1 MILAVLEG
9 KSLGYEFTDDILTST
24 VFGLLKYLRPY
35 MVLIPFIE
43 SAFLYN
49 KERTTL
55 WEKLNIEGIELRCYR
70 EVEYIFWA
78 WNQKYGEPDLI
89 LIFKEHVHGL
99 DDLLLVVEVK
109 FKSGKS
115 GTDENDQLMRYF
127 EAVNFD
133 IENFGESS
141 VSNFRGKKGYI
152 IYLTEAEAYSDI
164 MATTQLI
171 QSRHDEIKENVFHLR
186 WHQLYKAL
194 EKMYP
199 CFSSYEKELVY
210 DLMKYLEKLGLRDF
224 SGISLPDESLSSAFS
239 LPYPIFY
246 NDGKCIMEKN
256 TYFDQ
261 LGYLDIK
268 IEKNIFYRGSRYE

>member
-1 MILAVLEG
+1 MIQAVLGG
-9 KSLGYEFTDDILTST
+9 KSLGYEYTEDILTST
-24 VFGLLKYLRPY
+24 VFGTLKYLRPD

-49 KERTTL
+49 NERTTL

-78 WNQKYGEPDLI
+78 LNQKYGEPDLI
-89 LIFKEHVHGL
+89 IIFRDHVHGL

-115 GTDENDQLMRYF
+115 GTDENDQLARYF
-127 EAVNFD
+127 KAINID
-133 IENFGESS
+133 IENFAESS
-141 VSNFRGKKGYI
+141 VSSFRGKKGYI

-164 MATTQLI
+164 MATSKLI
-171 QSRHDEIKENVFHLR
+171 QSKHNQIKDSVFHLR
-186 WHQLYKAL
+186 WHQLYKTF
-194 EKMYP
+194 EKMYQF
-199 CFSSYEKELVY
+199 CSLYEKEIVY

-224 SGISLPDESLSSAFS
+224 SGISLPDESLSLAFS
-239 LPYPIFY
+239 LPNPVFY
-246 NDGKCIMEKN
+246 NDSKCTAKNN

-261 LGYLDIK
+261 LGNLDIK
-268 IEKNIFYRGSRYE
+268 IDKNIFYGGSQHE